1 MVGKFIPFCSPRETD
16 KWLAVLRIGLGLLV
30 TVYALFLRSDW
41 HYLFASTGKGLVSRE
56 LGEAITSFDSP
67 LIPKLGW
74 LVALGGYAHIGEEA
88 VLSIA
93 WACLLCM
100 GLLLLLGLFSR
111 PAAIIA
117 WFLHL
122 CAAESGGLF
131 AYGADNFMTTGLF
144 YLMLSPLPD
153 RYSLDHRLLKTE
165 LRDPQLLG
173 FWRRVLQ
180 VHMCFVYFFGGLAKC
195 LGSGWWNGS
204 NLWRSLTRPPFNLIS
219 PDILV
224 RFKYALPILGISIC
238 LIELGYPFFIWIK
251 KTRLVL
257 VGLYFGNAR
266 RDRTGNGNVSVR
278 ARDDRFESCRLRY
291 RNEQPGTVSPGSDGG
306 STGNT
311 RVFQGDRPSA
321 LRRLAVKFNRRESAR
336 RESSCHRNA
345 VLVCAKFRTWK
356 FVRARSARLAGAR
369 EHRERLRAMLPAPNA

>member
-1 MVGKFIPFCSPRETD
+1 MILFRQWWKGLLHFLFPPETD
-16 KWLAVLRIGLGLLV
+16 KWLGALRIGLGLQV
-30 TVYALFLRSDW
+30 AVYALFLRSDW
-41 HYLFASTGKGLVSRE
+41 HYLFSSTGKGLISRK

-74 LVALGGYAHIGEEA
+74 LVALGRYAHIGEDA

-100 GLLLLLGLFSR
+100 GVLLLLGLFCR

-153 RYSLDHRLLKTE
+153 RYSLDHRLLKVE
-165 LRDPQLLG
+165 LGDSQLLG

-180 VHMCFVYFFGGLAKC
+180 VHMSFVYFIGGLAKF
-195 LGSGWWNGS
+195 LGNGWWNGS
-204 NLWRSLTRPPFNLIS
+204 NLWRSLTRPPFNLIA

-238 LIELGYPFFIWIK
+238 LIELGYPLFIWIR
-251 KTRLVL
+251 KTR
-257 VGLYFGNAR
+257 F
-266 RDRTGNGNVSVR
+266 
-278 ARDDRFESCRLRY
+278 FW
-291 RNEQPGTVSPGSDGG
+291 
-306 STGNT
+306 
-311 RVFQGDRPSA
+311 
-321 LRRLAVKFNRRESAR
+321 
-336 RESSCHRNA
+336 
-345 VLVCAKFRTWK
+345 LVCILVMHAVIGLALGMYLFALVMIVLNLAAFGIGMSKEPSGESK
-356 FVRARSARLAGAR
+356 APARHDTGY
-369 EHRERLRAMLPAPNA
+369 

>member
-1 MVGKFIPFCSPRETD
+1 MGTLLRRWSKALMGFLFVPETD
-16 KWLAVLRIGLGLLV
+16 KWLAGLRIGLGLQ
-30 TVYALFLRSDW
+30 TAVYALFLKSDW
-41 HYLFASTGKGLVSRE
+41 HYLFASTGKGLVSRQ

-74 LVALGGYAHIGEEA
+74 LVALGGYVHVGEDA

-100 GLLLLLGLFSR
+100 GFMLLVGLFSR

-153 RYSLDHRLLKTE
+153 RYSFDHRLLKTE
-165 LRDPQLLG
+165 LKNPQFLG

-180 VHMCFVYFFGGLAKC
+180 VHMCFVYFVGGLAKC
-195 LGSGWWNGS
+195 LGSGWWDGS
-204 NLWRSLTRPPFNLIS
+204 NLWRSLTRPPFDVLS

-238 LIELGYPFFIWIK
+238 LMEVGYPIFIWIR
-251 KTRLVL
+251 KTRLFWLVCILAMHAAIGLAMGMYLFALVMIVL
-257 VGLYFGNAR
+257 NLAAFGI
-266 RDRTGNGNVSVR
+266 
-278 ARDDRFESCRLRY
+278 
-291 RNEQPGTVSPGSDGG
+291 GTSSWRPGSAEVTPPGRREG
-306 STGNT
+306 QALAA
-311 RVFQGDRPSA
+311 QGDSPSA
-321 LRRLAVKFNRRESAR
+321 LAILQRDSTDAKAHVANR
-336 RESSCHRNA
+336 
-345 VLVCAKFRTWK
+345 
-356 FVRARSARLAGAR
+356 
-369 EHRERLRAMLPAPNA
+369 PAEAPL